1 MPHTYILALGR
12 LKVYFIGF
20 ILCLKST
27 ESNYLSFG
35 VHHDNV
41 SIFFKNG
48 ENSLNASNL
57 APHERPQNVLNLK
70 KNVYDILMVLNTY
83 GDISAF

>member
-1 MPHTYILALGR
+1 MPHKYILALGR

-20 ILCLKST
+20 MLCLKST

-41 SIFFKNG
+41 GIFFKKG

-57 APHERPQNVLNLK
+57 APHERPQNVLNHK
-70 KNVYDILMVLNTY
+70 KKMFM
-83 GDISAF
+83 IS